1 MNEEEWKKAIRLSKG
16 KLIEWLNEMYQDE
29 KILKEIIMKYEK
41 TYCVGSEYISRE
53 YYNPLTLENEI
64 KSATL
69 IKAKDFSYYRSW

>member
-1 MNEEEWKKAIRLSKG
+1 MNDKEWKKAIRCSKEE
-16 KLIEWLNEMYQDE
+16 LIEWLNEMYQEE

-41 TYCVGSEYISRE
+41 TYGVGSEYISRE

-69 IKAKDFSYYRSW
+69 IKAKNFSYYRNW